1 MHRRNLYTEENKI
14 WDLIRLKLLDSSAPR
29 WTSKHQQALVKK
41 IEGVQPVTP
50 IKRVIPGG
58 STLHE
63 LPIDT
68 LPSAVYTWLR
78 ACTHFTEGTPIPA
91 SCPEELK
98 TKTRRII
105 DFDTKTRNAE
115 WEVRGKRWLA
125 ERIVELLKIK
135 NIVAIEI
142 KRDGLT
148 VVMASGSFGPKSKAW
163 EPYIELVP
171 LNHQSF
177 RRLIWASTILTGSLS

>member
-1 MHRRNLYTEENKI
+1 MGLNKAEA
-14 WDLIRLKLLDSSAPR
+14 IRQLGSRGSV
-29 WTSKHQQALVKK
+29 SNQQALVKK

-78 ACTHFTEGTPIPA
+78 ACTHFTEGTLSLA

-142 KRDGLT
+142 KRDGLYS

-171 LNHQSF
+171 F
-177 RRLIWASTILTGSLS
+177 KPPKF